1 MTIEEAIQS
10 MKEAFESAPNEY
22 EKSVQDGL
30 QLLARLNSEPDPEMR
45 KKIDRV
51 EKENM
56 RHLECTVCRLP
67 KPPETED
74 KA

>member
-1 MTIEEAIQS
+1 MTREEAIQR

-30 QLLARLNSEPDPEMR
+30 QLLARLDSEPDPEMC
-45 KKIDRV
+45 KKIARL
-51 EKENM
+51 EEENK
-56 RHLECTVCRLP
+56 RLLDYTVCRLP
-67 KPPETED
+67 EQAETED